1 MGVLP
6 ALVGETLLVGALVF
20 DEAVAV
26 EVAGAVHPAQS
37 RLDRRPQFLDR
48 FIIAGALRIEPGEQ
62 DEERRGIDAAVI
74 EAERHLAQR
83 RHLAAAHLVQ
93 DFPRLRVGERIGGLG
108 LIGGEPAQHAA
119 RDVRAPPQHLQRR
132 DQAVAAERR
141 REPRDAGIGIAAL
154 RRIRHQH
161 RQIGRRAAQHF
172 VEAVVRRL
180 DRGLIAC
187 RVAQFAM
194 RGNEPLPERQRP
206 GLGPLAAH
214 RQEQR
219 PHLARCEVQVV
230 DRRLGGQ
237 AGRPRIESERGAPYL
252 VVEPAIDQQDL
263 IVALQ
268 LRARGA
274 AVFAVRSAD
283 FEQVGKIIREQ
294 NRKPQI
300 DRAAAVIAHAE
311 TLIGGV
317 PP

>member
-1 MGVLP
+1 M
-6 ALVGETLLVGALVF
+6 
-20 DEAVAV
+20 
-26 EVAGAVHPAQS
+26 S
-37 RLDRRPQFLDR
+37 
-48 FIIAGALRIEPGEQ
+48 
-62 DEERRGIDAAVI
+62 
-74 EAERHLAQR
+74 
-83 RHLAAAHLVQ
+83 
-93 DFPRLRVGERIGGLG
+93 
-108 LIGGEPAQHAA
+108 
-119 RDVRAPPQHLQRR
+119 
-132 DQAVAAERR
+132 
-141 REPRDAGIGIAAL
+141 
-154 RRIRHQH
+154 
-161 RQIGRRAAQHF
+161 
-172 VEAVVRRL
+172 
-180 DRGLIAC
+180 
-187 RVAQFAM
+187 
-194 RGNEPLPERQRP
+194 PLPERQRP

-252 VVEPAIDQQDL
+252 VVEPAIDQQHL

-268 LRARGA
+268 LRACGA